1 MGPSRKVRQLAVE
14 ASARQVELGRVSTL
28 RATSYED
35 TWRTGL
41 GHFLFEVDFSPST
54 AGEDVW
60 WDAGQ
65 LEEVS

>member
-1 MGPSRKVRQLAVE
+1 ME
-14 ASARQVELGRVSTL
+14 ARGRQVELGRVSAGV
-28 RATSYED
+28 ATSYED

-41 GHFLFEVDFSPST
+41 GHFLFEVDLSPST

-60 WDAGQ
+60 RDAGQ